1 MGDAAYQE
9 VLDSLSSLISQKPK
23 IGDQDA
29 YAAAYVSMHTY
40 LEVLY
45 LMLVVSN
52 RELPWFHAQ
61 SQICLEFSLSPA
73 ATRHGEGAHKAEG
86 HSCSRH

>member
-23 IGDQDA
+23 IADQDA

-45 LMLVVSN
+45 RMLVVSSLD
-52 RELPWFHAQ
+52 LP
-61 SQICLEFSLSPA
+61 CL
-73 ATRHGEGAHKAEG
+73 
-86 HSCSRH
+86 